1 MEQKPGY
8 IYILTNPSFPDYVK
22 LGYADDVKSRLKQ
35 LNRSESTPF
44 AFRCYATY
52 KVNHRLSD
60 LKLHTIID
68 KLDPTL
74 RSIDTVDGKKR
85 IREFYAMSAEDA
97 YALLE
102 AIAQINGLEENLKL
116 WDMTKDEIKQKNL
129 SEEINSE
136 KKDRLSNFR
145 FSYCNLKEGDVI
157 SSLENP
163 EIKATIIDNNHI
175 TYNGMTYTLSGLA
188 KEITNAKTI
197 AGPRHFTYEGK
208 ILSEIREK
216 IEKEKC

>member
-22 LGYADDVKSRLKQ
+22 IGYADDVKSRLKQ

-44 AFRCYATY
+44 VFRCYATY

-74 RSIDTVDGKKR
+74 RSIDNVDGKKR

-116 WDMTKDEIKQKNL
+116 WDMTKDEIRQKNL

-163 EIKATIIDNNHI
+163 EIKATIIDDNHI
-175 TYNGMTYTLSGLA
+175 TYNGMTYTLLGLA

>member
-1 MEQKPGY
+1 MPGAEYEPLSVDVNLSNKVVTVYVLRQYRIAKVKP
-8 IYILTNPSFPDYVK
+8 
-22 LGYADDVKSRLKQ
+22 SRKVPLI
-35 LNRSESTPF
+35 ST
-44 AFRCYATY
+44 Y
-52 KVNHRLSD
+52 
-60 LKLHTIID
+60 

-116 WDMTKDEIKQKNL
+116 WDMTKDEIRQKNL

-157 SSLENP
+157 SSLENS
-163 EIKATIIDNNHI
+163 EIKATIIDDNHI

-216 IEKEKC
+216 IEKEKR